1 MVGQN
6 RTQAIG
12 DDGGDAS
19 ALVMRCRGDQS
30 DPAEA
35 ALLVGDAA
43 AGADNVAPFLDDDEA
58 IGLGRHEPLDAVR
71 ERRRAIGVLH
81 HHVHRIERGRLRRR
95 VDSSRRHVDRSYWS
109 VFRPPGC
116 HLALHNA
123 GAECFAPTGVPR
135 STPPGTPERGT
146 ARDGARAVRTFS
158 GHAAGNYLTSTVA
171 PASASLVLAAS
182 AASLVA
188 FSRTGLG
195 APSTRS
201 LASFRPRLVS
211 SRTTLMTWI
220 FCAPASV
227 RMTSNSSFSSS
238 TGAAA
243 APPPPAS
250 ATATG
255 AAAVT
260 PNFSSNASSSSL
272 SSITVIPEMA
282 SRTSSLVS
290 VAMVVFSLRKCVVR
304 NWLLRCRRAT
314 YAAASVTL
322 GRLPTQPPSDR

>member
-1 MVGQN
+1 
-6 RTQAIG
+6 
-12 DDGGDAS
+12 
-19 ALVMRCRGDQS
+19 
-30 DPAEA
+30 
-35 ALLVGDAA
+35 
-43 AGADNVAPFLDDDEA
+43 
-58 IGLGRHEPLDAVR
+58 
-71 ERRRAIGVLH
+71 
-81 HHVHRIERGRLRRR
+81 
-95 VDSSRRHVDRSYWS
+95 
-109 VFRPPGC
+109 
-116 HLALHNA
+116 
-123 GAECFAPTGVPR
+123 
-135 STPPGTPERGT
+135 
-146 ARDGARAVRTFS
+146 
-158 GHAAGNYLTSTVA
+158 A
-171 PASASLVLAAS
+171 PASVSLALAAS

-220 FCAPASV
+220 FWAPASV

-243 APPPPAS
+243 AAPPPAA

-282 SRTSSLVS
+282 SRTSSLLS
-290 VAMVVFSLRKCVVR
+290 VAMVILSPYEICLYELGVVVSGNGSGRCLFLIDECLEAVGEVAWQCLQQASGLDQRGLEGAGEHRQQHLTAPHKRQSSRVF
-304 NWLLRCRRAT
+304 
-314 YAAASVTL
+314 
-322 GRLPTQPPSDR
+322 